1 MANKIVLF
9 RNAILRPGGGE
20 RLTFEES
27 KYLSKKGYQVKI
39 LTFETVPEALYNYLN
54 QVDLEVI
61 KTGGFLS
68 RLFKL
73 RKRLKE
79 IKPDL
84 IIAQSA
90 GDTHL
95 LYLTGLDIPYITH
108 IHGSIFWFEG
118 ELSKYC
124 LIFKKS
130 FKEIR
135 NSLIGHREFIPAR
148 MPRVS
153 LAKKI
158 FWELRAFLNYLA
170 VRKSA
175 QIIVL
180 TNQNKWEVQKLYGRE
195 GVVARGCLNP
205 ETFDYQPKRDIR
217 EKYHLQGKKIILN
230 IGRLDPRK
238 RMDLLI
244 RCFDRLSKKYENLVL
259 MLGGIGPEEQNLKNL
274 ASSLNL
280 KDKIIFAG
288 YINDDNLYDYYAACD
303 VFAFPSWTSSGIT
316 TYEALALQKNVV
328 WTSEA
333 EEPVLD
339 HPHIFLADP
348 NLEDF
353 TRGLEKA
360 LFTEVSEKIDLTRLT
375 WDHYF
380 STVEEEIKKIDNL
393 AKKC

>member
-1 MANKIVLF
+1 MNKIVIF

-39 LTFETVPEALYNYLN
+39 LTFETIPEALYNYLDK
-54 QVDLEVI
+54 VDLEVI
-61 KTGGFLS
+61 RAGGSFLS

-90 GDTHL
+90 GDAHL
-95 LYLTGLDIPYITH
+95 LYLTGLNIPYITH

-124 LIFKKS
+124 FIFKKS
-130 FKEIR
+130 FKKIR
-135 NSLIGHREFIPAR
+135 NSLIGHREFIPAK
-148 MPRVS
+148 MPRIS
-153 LAKKI
+153 LAKRI
-158 FWELRAFLNYLA
+158 FWEIRALLNYLA

-180 TNQNKWEVQKLYGRE
+180 TEQNKWEVHKLYGRE
-195 GVVARGCLNP
+195 GVIARGCLNP
-205 ETFDYQPKRDIR
+205 EVFNYQPKQDIR
-217 EKYHLQGKKIILN
+217 EKYHLQNKKIILN

-238 RMDLLI
+238 RIDLLI
-244 RCFDRLSKKYENLVL
+244 RCFGQLSKKYENLVL
-259 MLGGIGPEEQNLKNL
+259 MLGGIGPQEQKLKDL
-274 ASSLNL
+274 VGSLNL
-280 KDKIIFAG
+280 NDRVIFVG
-288 YINDDNLYDYYAACD
+288 YINDDNLYDYYAVCD

-316 TYEALALQKNVV
+316 TYEALVLQKNVV

-333 EEPVLD
+333 EEPVLN
-339 HPHIFLADP
+339 HPHIFLAEP
-348 NLEDF
+348 TLKDF

-360 LFTEVSEKIDLTRLT
+360 LLTEVSERIDLTQLT
-375 WDHYF
+375 WDDYF
-380 STVEEEIKKIDNL
+380 SVVEKEIKKII
-393 AKKC
+393 KQP